1 MAKRKNLRKKQKN
14 RFSWKKKNI
23 STINSSTTTN
33 SPAVLS
39 VRNKFSTKYKIQNT
53 KYQKQIYN
61 NVTDDDQIAQLLG

>member
-1 MAKRKNLRKKQKN
+1 MN

-23 STINSSTTTN
+23 STISSSTTTN
-33 SPAVLS
+33 STAVLS
-39 VRNKFSTKYKIQNT
+39 VRNKFSAKYKIQNT

>member
-33 SPAVLS
+33 STAVLS